1 MTQNGQRKWRSDR
14 IRWLLGLGLLAVL
27 ALISLGPLLGAGSG
41 DPSPTLT
48 VIAEPNQPEVVERVD
63 LADAK
68 AAHDAGTAVFVDV
81 RSAAEYEQGHIPGAL
96 SIPGTELE
104 DRLGELDPNAWIIT
118 YCA

>member
-1 MTQNGQRKWRSDR
+1 MAQNGQGKWRSDR
-14 IRWLLGLGLLAVL
+14 LRWLLGFGLLAIL
-27 ALISLGPLLGAGSG
+27 ALASLGPLLRAGSG
-41 DPSPTLT
+41 EPSPTLT
-48 VIAEPNQPEVVERVD
+48 VIAEPNQPEAVERVD

-68 AAHDAGTAVFVDV
+68 AALDAGTAVFVDV

-104 DRLGELDPNAWIIT
+104 DRLGELDPSAWIIT